1 MSESI
6 AAVTGPH
13 VLIARQY
20 LRAVYPAAMASAE
33 HEPDRPLPQLGSGV
47 NAYT

>member
-33 HEPDRPLPQLGSGV
+33 HEPDPGHSRSSAPV
-47 NAYT
+47 